1 MPGSICEC
9 VFRKKLSHNPQET
22 PIRSPSSSPS
32 NMVSPPFPT
41 ANQGEPTGDTSYLG
55 ARIDTAAKTAQYFST
70 TIASNG
76 DDTPI
81 SVRSFRNDVKFD
93 DILET
98 GSSDIEKIIER
109 DRRAYLFLGEPMSVV
124 HELAFFAI
132 VSTANFTPH
141 SGFHQTLCILQLI
154 AADLGA
160 THPAQL
166 VWLIAGYG
174 LTVGTFILPA
184 GRLGDIY
191 GYKRLFLIGNF
202 WFALTSLLAGLVIFI
217 PIHTSTYGQ
226 ARYAV
231 FLLARILQGIGP
243 ALMIPN
249 GVALLGVTYVPGQ
262 RKAMLFAI
270 FGAMAPASAI
280 LSPAITS
287 LFALVWWPY
296 AFWSFAIL
304 LIGVTVAGLYVIP
317 DSLNTGERG
326 ERDIDGDHH
335 HQGFIDLCAELDV
348 LGALTGVSGLVLF
361 SVGLNQGSLAGWQNA
376 YVSVL
381 LVAGALLCVAFVSV
395 EKRARKPLIPLEAL
409 NVGVGFV
416 LAAVGC
422 GWGCFGIWIFYIWKF
437 YEVLRG
443 GSPLLATAWHSPI
456 FVSGIAAAL
465 TTGLIIHRVGPATVM
480 ALALLA
486 FTIGVTLIATAPI
499 DQSYWLQTFLCNVII
514 TWGMDLSFP
523 AATMMLSDLVAA
535 EHQGIAASLVTT
547 VVNYSGALSLGIA
560 GAVEIRVNG
569 NRQAPEDILRGYRGA
584 WYLGIGLGA
593 AGLIISLLFVCRFSR
608 SFRAA
613 V

>member
-1 MPGSICEC
+1 MPRPIFEDSFRNTPKHNTQGDSI
-9 VFRKKLSHNPQET
+9 RL
-22 PIRSPSSSPS
+22 PSNDPS

-41 ANQGEPTGDTSYLG
+41 VYQGKSTGELPYPG
-55 ARIDTAAKTAQYFST
+55 ARIDRSVKATRYLSS
-70 TIASNG
+70 ASAG
-76 DDTPI
+76 RRDDSPA
-81 SVRSFRNDVKFD
+81 SVRSFTNDFQFD
-93 DILET
+93 DIIES
-98 GSSDIEKIIER
+98 GGSDIEKISEP
-109 DRRAYLFLGEPMSVV
+109 DQRAYLFLGEPMSVV
-124 HELAFFAI
+124 HEIVFFAV

-166 VWLIAGYG
+166 VWLMAGYG
-174 LTVGTFILPA
+174 LTVGTFILLA

-202 WFALTSLLAGLVIFI
+202 WFALSSLLAGFVVFI

-280 LSPAITS
+280 ISPAVTS

-304 LIGVTVAGLYVIP
+304 LIGVTLVGLYVIP
-317 DSLNTGERG
+317 DPPATAESG
-326 ERDIDGDHH
+326 ERDSDGDQHY
-335 HQGFIDLCAELDV
+335 QGFINLCAELDA
-348 LGALTGVSGLVLF
+348 LGAVTGVSGLVLI
-361 SVGLNQGSLAGWQNA
+361 SVGLNQGSLAGWRNA

-381 LVAGALLCVAFVSV
+381 LVAGVLLCAAFVSV
-395 EKRARKPLIPLEAL
+395 EKRARKPLIPIEAL
-409 NVGVGFV
+409 NMGVGFV

-422 GWGCFGIWIFYIWKF
+422 GWGCFGIWIFYIWEF

-443 GSPLLATAWHSPI
+443 ASPLLATAWHSPI

-486 FTIGVTLIATAPI
+486 FTVGVTLIATAPI
-499 DQSYWLQTFLCNVII
+499 DQPYWLQTFFCNIII

-523 AATMMLSDLVAA
+523 AATLMLSDLVAP

-547 VVNYSGALSLGIA
+547 VVNYSGALALGVA
-560 GAVEIRVNG
+560 GAVELRVKG
-569 NRQAPEDILRGYRGA
+569 NRQASEDILRGYRGA
-584 WYLGIGLGA
+584 WVRKNDIKEECLSVDA
-593 AGLIISLLFVCRFSR
+593 DA
-608 SFRAA
+608 SFDFPKL
-613 V
+613 